1 LFFIA
6 ESLGLTSQVEVVGLT
21 LTPRTLGA
29 RILLTTAQL
38 GQPYPIFLSNGASKT
53 MLL

>member
-1 LFFIA
+1 
-6 ESLGLTSQVEVVGLT
+6 VEVVGLT

-38 GQPYPIFLSNGASKT
+38 GQHIHFLSHRRSKA